1 MKQLEEL
8 VAAIS
13 HRVAETMSSQ
23 LRLRYYDF
31 GDKLKNNM
39 MMVLQKGE
47 KIVML
52 EKILDRF
59 GYCKK
64 RDDFFRKSFIIN
76 FKI

>member
-31 GDKLKNNM
+31 GDKFKNNM

-47 KIVML
+47 KNCYACKNIRQIWL
-52 EKILDRF
+52 LQ
-59 GYCKK
+59 KK
-64 RDDFFRKSFIIN
+64 R
-76 FKI
+76 

>member
-47 KIVML
+47 KIV
-52 EKILDRF
+52 D
-59 GYCKK
+59 
-64 RDDFFRKSFIIN
+64 RKSVV
-76 FKI
+76 